1 MWVWR
6 EGRGCGLEG
15 GGTFD
20 ELAAVGL
27 AGCDFEG
34 YDVVL
39 AGGCQLVF
47 VILQIC
53 DWGVSYLGFVQELYG
68 YAYRARHGGGGVSN
82 RALPKEGRGASF
94 VFMMRRRHN
103 SKLEFVV

>member
-15 GGTFD
+15 GGSFD

-34 YDVVL
+34 DDVVL
-39 AGGCQLVF
+39 GGGCQLVF
-47 VILQIC
+47 MILR
-53 DWGVSYLGFVQELYG
+53 V
-68 YAYRARHGGGGVSN
+68 
-82 RALPKEGRGASF
+82 
-94 VFMMRRRHN
+94 
-103 SKLEFVV
+103 